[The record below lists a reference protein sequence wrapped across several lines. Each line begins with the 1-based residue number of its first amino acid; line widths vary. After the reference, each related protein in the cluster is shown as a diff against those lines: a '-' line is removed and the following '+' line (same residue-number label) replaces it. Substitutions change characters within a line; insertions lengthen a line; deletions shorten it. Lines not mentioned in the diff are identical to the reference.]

1 MVAASGSFP
10 PPLLSPF
17 LFLIY
22 STATN
27 LSLRTQTQTTVH
39 RLLLLRICRLS
50 LLPFPVQIRHVS
62 DFSFLAT
69 SFLYFSAS
77 EVVFSQLQ
85 YRLVLNELRVSVLAS
100 GISSDNQMKES
111 ISRSVLVH
119 SDFTLRGEKRS
130 ASMHLML
137 MEMTDSN
144 YLYDVILYHRDLERL
159 VKVDL
164 QKSQNELATSD
175 QQKSDDKMLK
185 LVYDQKQEEVLRKL

>member
-27 LSLRTQTQTTVH
+27 LSLRTQTQTT
-39 RLLLLRICRLS
+39 RLRFFIS
-50 LLPFPVQIRHVS
+50 RHVQVDPS
-62 DFSFLAT
+62 S
-69 SFLYFSAS
+69 
-77 EVVFSQLQ
+77 SQLQ